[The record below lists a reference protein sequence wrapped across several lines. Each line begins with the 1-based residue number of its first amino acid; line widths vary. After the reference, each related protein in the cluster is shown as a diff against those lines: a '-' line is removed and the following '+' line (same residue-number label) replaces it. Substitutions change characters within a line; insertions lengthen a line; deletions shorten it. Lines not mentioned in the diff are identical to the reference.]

1 MILLRSLIEDYLD
14 QRSDNSGYLFI
25 NRYGNH
31 LTARYVQMMIK
42 DYAKVAGIR
51 KRVTP
56 HILRHSF
63 ATHLLKNGVDIRA
76 IQQLLGHSN
85 LSTTQIYT
93 SVDMETLKNVYDRA
107 KLV

>member
-1 MILLRSLIEDYLD
+1 MRIRGKGEKDRIVLFDDITKSLIDDYLD
-14 QRSDNSGYLFI
+14 QRSDDSEYLFI

-56 HILRHSF
+56 IF
-63 ATHLLKNGVDIRA
+63 YVIHLLLIF
-76 IQQLLGHSN
+76 
-85 LSTTQIYT
+85 
-93 SVDMETLKNVYDRA
+93 
-107 KLV
+107 